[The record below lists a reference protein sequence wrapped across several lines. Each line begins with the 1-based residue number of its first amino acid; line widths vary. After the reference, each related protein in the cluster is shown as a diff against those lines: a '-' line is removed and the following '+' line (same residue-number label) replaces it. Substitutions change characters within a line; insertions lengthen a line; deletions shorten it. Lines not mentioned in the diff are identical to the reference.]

1 MADSTTR
8 RLLALARPEMRILSV
23 ATVALLVS
31 SAVSLVVPQA
41 VRSIVD
47 AVTAQEPIPGLDRKV
62 LELLA
67 LFLVSAIFAMVRAW
81 LFTVAGERIVARLR
95 SDLFAHLVRQEI
107 AFFDKERTGEL
118 TNRLASDTT
127 VLQNTVTVNVSMALR
142 FAIGTVGGIAM
153 LLYMSP
159 KLTGLALLVVP
170 VVALGAASFG
180 RAFRR
185 ISKEV
190 QDALGRSTEV
200 AEEVLSSIRTVRSF
214 AREGAESA
222 RYAAAVEESYRLAAK
237 RALVYGA
244 FTGMFT
250 AAGFGA
256 LALILWMGAR
266 MVVTGEMSMGD
277 LTAFLLYTFTVAAA
291 LSALSSLYADLM
303 KAIGASERVFELLD
317 RPLGLESGG
326 GAVLARPRGEVAFDD
341 VRFAYP
347 TRPDRLVLDGF
358 DLHIHAGEVVAFVGP
373 SGAGKSTIAALLA
386 RFYDPTTGVVTI
398 DGTPLSTYDPGSL
411 REHIGMVAQE
421 PVLFATTIEENI
433 RYGRPSA
440 SAADIEA
447 AADAAHAL
455 EFVSTFPDGMATA
468 VGERGVQLS
477 GGQKQRVAIARAILK
492 DPAILVLDE
501 ATSAL
506 DSESEHLV
514 QEALDRLMEGRT
526 TLVIA
531 HRLSTV
537 RDADRVVV
545 LDGGRVVEEGT
556 HDALLA
562 RNGLYRRLV
571 ERQFHDTGA
580 AVRRLAGKVP

>member
-1 MADSTTR
+1 VPSTTR
-8 RLLALARPEMRILSV
+8 RLLALAWPERGILAV

-31 SAVSLVVPQA
+31 SALSLAYPQA
-41 VRSIVD
+41 VRWMVD
-47 AVTAQEPIPGLDRKV
+47 EVTTQGEMKDLDRAV
-62 LELLA
+62 LVLLG

-81 LFTVAGERIVARLR
+81 LFTVAGERVVARLR
-95 SDLFAHLVRQEI
+95 RDLFAHLVRQEI

-127 VLQNTVTVNVSMALR
+127 VLQNAVTVNVSMALR
-142 FAIGTVGGIAM
+142 FAIGTIGGIAL

-170 VVALGAASFG
+170 VVAVGAASFG
-180 RAFRR
+180 GAFRR
-185 ISKEV
+185 LTREV
-190 QDALGRSTEV
+190 QDALGKSTEI
-200 AEEVLSSIRTVRSF
+200 AEEILSSIRTVRSF
-214 AREGAESA
+214 ARERAEA
-222 RYAAAVEESYRLAAK
+222 DRYGHAVDRSYRLAAK
-237 RALVYGA
+237 RALVYGV

-250 AAGFGA
+250 VAGFGA
-256 LALILWMGAR
+256 LALVVWMGGR
-266 MVVTGEMSMGD
+266 MVLTGEMSMGD
-277 LTAFLLYTFTVAAA
+277 LTAFLLYTLTVAAS
-291 LSALSSLYADLM
+291 LSALSGLYADLM

-326 GAVLARPRGEVAFDD
+326 GAVLARPRGEVAFEG

-347 TRPDRLVLDGF
+347 TRPDRVVLDGF
-358 DLHIHAGEVVAFVGP
+358 DLRIRAGEVVALVGP
-373 SGAGKSTIAALLA
+373 SGAGKSTIASLLA
-386 RFYDPTTGVVTI
+386 RFYDPLEGRITI
-398 DGTPLSTYDPGSL
+398 DGTPLDTYEPASL

-421 PVLFATTIEENI
+421 PVLFATTIEKNI

-440 SAADIEA
+440 SATAIEA
-447 AADAAHAL
+447 AAEAAHAL
-455 EFVSTFPDGMATA
+455 EFVATFPDGMATA

-514 QEALDRLMEGRT
+514 QEALERLMEGRT
-526 TLVIA
+526 TVVIA

-571 ERQFHDTGA
+571 ERQFQDGPATS
-580 AVRRLAGKVP
+580 RRLAEKVP

>member
-1 MADSTTR
+1 MAASTTR
-8 RLLALARPEMRILSV
+8 RLLALARPEIRILSV

-47 AVTAQEPIPGLDRKV
+47 EVTTQGPVRDLDRR
-62 LELLA
+62 LLSLLA
-67 LFLVSAIFAMVRAW
+67 LFLVSAVFAMVRAW
-81 LFTVAGERIVARLR
+81 LFTVAGERVVARLR
-95 SDLFAHLVRQEI
+95 SDLFGRLVRQEI

-142 FAIGTVGGIAM
+142 FAIGTIGGIAM

-222 RYAAAVEESYRLAAK
+222 RYRAAVEESYRLAAK

-250 AAGFGA
+250 GAGFGA
-256 LALILWMGAR
+256 LALILWMGLR
-266 MVVTGEMSMGD
+266 MVVAGEMSMGD
-277 LTAFLLYTFTVAAA
+277 LTAFLLYTFTVAAS
-291 LSALSSLYADLM
+291 LSALSGLYADLM
-303 KAIGASERVFELLD
+303 KAMGASERVFELLD
-317 RPLGLESGG
+317 RPLGLEADGG
-326 GAVLARPRGEVAFDD
+326 EVLARPRGEVAFEN

-358 DLHIHAGEVVAFVGP
+358 DLHIRAGEVVALVGP

-386 RFYDPTTGVVTI
+386 RFYDPSSGVVTI
-398 DGTPLSTYDPGSL
+398 DGTPLSTYEPGSL

-433 RYGRPSA
+433 RYGRPGA
-440 SAADIEA
+440 TRAAIEA
-447 AADAAHAL
+447 AAEAAHAL
-455 EFVSTFPDGMATA
+455 EFVSTFPDGN
-468 VGERGVQLS
+468 GDGRG
-477 GGQKQRVAIARAILK
+477 RAR
-492 DPAILVLDE
+492 
-501 ATSAL
+501 
-506 DSESEHLV
+506 
-514 QEALDRLMEGRT
+514 R
-526 TLVIA
+526 
-531 HRLSTV
+531 
-537 RDADRVVV
+537 
-545 LDGGRVVEEGT
+545 
-556 HDALLA
+556 
-562 RNGLYRRLV
+562 
-571 ERQFHDTGA
+571 A
-580 AVRRLAGKVP
+580 AVRAGRSSGSRSRERS